1 MVAKTDW
8 ELSIN
13 TYNIDEKYT
22 DEHIRLQ
29 FSLLYTYWEFPTST
43 YNKD

>member
-1 MVAKTDW
+1 MDIKEDMVAKTDW

-29 FSLLYTYWEFPTST
+29 FSLL
-43 YNKD
+43 